1 MARREELQPEQL
13 KAAGNKAFAAGNIQA
28 ALGAYSY
35 ALERLEQAQKAAGEG
50 KREGEGGGDLNVL
63 NVNKSN

>member
-35 ALERLEQAQKAAGEG
+35 ALERLEQAHKAAG
-50 KREGEGGGDLNVL
+50 
-63 NVNKSN
+63 